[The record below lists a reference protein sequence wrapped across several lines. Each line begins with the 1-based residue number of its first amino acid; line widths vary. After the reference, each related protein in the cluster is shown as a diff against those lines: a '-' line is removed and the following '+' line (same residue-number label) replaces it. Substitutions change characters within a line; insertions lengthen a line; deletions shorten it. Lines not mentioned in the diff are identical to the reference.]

1 MPDLPPAPSAVEGP
15 RTHDFRALV
24 RARIGE
30 VPVGPMRES
39 DIVDE
44 LAQHVADDYADLVAA
59 GVADSEA
66 IAKALAPLDQP
77 ARIAAEIA
85 RAEGPR
91 RRSLSADAGAGEAGR
106 TAFGAKALGTLARD
120 VRYAVRLLARA
131 PDFAAAAI
139 VTLALG
145 IGANAAIFSVVRAV
159 VLRPPPYR
167 DPSRVV
173 VFLNSTT
180 AAAGAIT
187 SSSLPDYED
196 WQRQLTSFDSVGL
209 LSGWTFNVTGLDLPE
224 RVFGARV
231 SGSLFPT
238 LGTPPLLGRVI
249 EPDDDRPD
257 RDEVLV
263 LGYRVWQ
270 RLFAGDKAV
279 VGKAVMLEG
288 RPHVIVGV
296 MPPRFRFPTD
306 DTEMWAA
313 IRDNMTGMPRN
324 SRFMVAAGRLKP
336 GVTVSAAQAELDA
349 LTAQLRAAYPETNKG
364 WRVRLA
370 GVHDAVVGD
379 TKSALIVLA
388 GAVGLVLLIACAN
401 VANLLLARATSR
413 RRETAI
419 RFALGASRGR
429 IAAQWL
435 TENMILAL
443 AGGIAGVALAYG
455 AVRLIVGFGPAG
467 VPRLDETAV
476 DLPVLAF
483 AFLVAMLAGA
493 LPALAPAVRML
504 RRASHAALTS
514 GVAACSPIDRS
525 IAGAGLIVCEVALA
539 MTLAVA
545 GALLFKS
552 FARLTAVKP
561 GFDADSVL
569 SLKVFLTPPRYRTV
583 ASGKQYMRTGLERL
597 SAMPGVESAAA
608 ISQLPLGDP
617 SSTQR
622 VDIEGRAVA
631 PADRPSAAYRTV
643 SANYFRTLRIPMI
656 RGRMLTDDDRQDSPL
671 VVVVNDAA
679 ARAFW
684 PDQDPIGRRFKWAT
698 GMKPY
703 DDEWHTVVGVV
714 ADVKS
719 SGLDQ
724 PEAPAIYAP
733 YTQRMF
739 TWLRW
744 NTFVVRTHGEP
755 QFYAHA
761 VREELTKIDPLQP
774 VYHVASLD
782 TVIGESVA
790 ARRFHT
796 GLVDVFAVLALAL
809 AAVGVYG
816 TIGCW
821 VAERTREIGVRMAL
835 GAPRARILLMVI
847 ARAGGFTAIGVVLGI
862 ALSLATGRALSTLLF
877 SVEPYDLP
885 MIGGVAL
892 LVLATGIAAAWI
904 PARRAASLDPLEVI
918 RT

>member
-1 MPDLPPAPSAVEGP
+1 MPDVPRQRPP
-15 RTHDFRALV
+15 DFRALV
-24 RARIGE
+24 RARIGA
-30 VPVGPMRES
+30 VPVEPMREA

-44 LAQHVADDYADLVAA
+44 LAQHVADDYADLVASGLA
-59 GVADSEA
+59 EADA
-66 IAKALAPLDQP
+66 IARALAPLDHP
-77 ARIAAEIA
+77 ARIAAEIG
-85 RAEGPR
+85 RADRPR
-91 RRSLSADAGAGEAGR
+91 DAGRLVSLDEPAAPGGPVA
-106 TAFGAKALGTLARD
+106 GTLARE
-120 VRYAVRLLARA
+120 VRYAIRLLVRA
-131 PDFAAAAI
+131 PGFAAAAI

-159 VLRPPPYR
+159 VLKPPPYR
-167 DPSRVV
+167 DPARVV
-173 VFLNSTT
+173 VFLNSTAT
-180 AAAGAIT
+180 APGAIT

-196 WQRQLTSFDSVGL
+196 WQRQLTSFETLGL

-238 LGTPPLLGRVI
+238 LGTPPLLGRAI

-257 RDEVLV
+257 RSEVLV

-270 RLFAGDKAV
+270 RLFGGDRAV
-279 VGKAVMLEG
+279 VGRAVMLEG

-313 IRDNMTGMPRN
+313 IRDNMTSMPRN
-324 SRFMVAAGRLKP
+324 GRFMVAAGRLKP
-336 GVTVSAAQAELDA
+336 GVTVASAQAEVDA
-349 LTAQLRAAYPETNKG
+349 LTAQLQAAYPETNKG

-379 TKSALIVLA
+379 TKSALLVLA

-435 TENMILAL
+435 IENMVLAL

-455 AVRLIVGFGPAG
+455 AVRLVVVFGPAG

-476 DLPVLAF
+476 DLPVLALT
-483 AFLVAMLAGA
+483 FLVAMLAGA

-504 RRASHAALTS
+504 RRASYAALTS
-514 GVAACSPIDRS
+514 GVAAGAPVDRS
-525 IAGAGLIVCEVALA
+525 AAGAALIVCEVALA

-545 GALLFKS
+545 GALLLKS
-552 FARLTAVKP
+552 FARLTAVQP

-569 SLKVFLTPPRYRTV
+569 SLKVFLTPPRYLTV
-583 ASGKQYMRTGLERL
+583 AAGKQYIRAGLERL

-617 SSTQR
+617 SSTLR
-622 VDIEGRAVA
+622 IEIEGRAIA

-643 SANYFRTLRIPMI
+643 SANYFRTLRIPLI
-656 RGRMLTDDDRQDSPL
+656 RGRMLTGDDREGSPL
-671 VVVVNDAA
+671 VVIVNGAA

-684 PDQDPIGRRFKWAT
+684 PGQDPIGRRFEWAT
-698 GMKPY
+698 GMRPY
-703 DDEWHTVVGVV
+703 DDQWHTVVGVV

-724 PEAPAIYAP
+724 PEPPAIYAP

-744 NTFVVRTHGEP
+744 NTFVVRTHGDP
-755 QFYAHA
+755 QRYARA

-774 VYHVASLD
+774 VYHVAPLD
-782 TVIGESVA
+782 AVISESVA

-796 GLVDVFAVLALAL
+796 GVVDLFAVLALAL

-835 GAPRARILLMVI
+835 GAPRTRILMMVI

-862 ALSLATGRALSTLLF
+862 ALSLATGRALSALLF
-877 SVEPYDLP
+877 SVESFDLP
-885 MIGGVAL
+885 TIGGVAL
-892 LVLATGIAAAWI
+892 LVLAAGVAAAWI
-904 PARRAASLDPLEVI
+904 PARRAASLDPLAVLRPE
-918 RT
+918 

>member
-1 MPDLPPAPSAVEGP
+1 MPEMPGP
-15 RTHDFRALV
+15 RPHDFRALV
-24 RARIGE
+24 RSRLDA
-30 VPVGPMRES
+30 VSVDPLREP
-39 DIVDE
+39 DVVDE
-44 LAQHVADDYADLVAA
+44 LAQHVADAYADLIAA
-59 GVADSEA
+59 GVADAEGLA
-66 IAKALAPLDQP
+66 RALAPLDDP

-85 RAEGPR
+85 RAPRPR
-91 RRSLSADAGAGEAGR
+91 RAHDEPAAAGSSM
-106 TAFGAKALGTLARD
+106 LGTLARD
-120 VRYAVRLLARA
+120 VRYAMRILVRA
-131 PDFAAAAI
+131 PGFAAAAI

-167 DPSRVV
+167 DPARLV

-180 AAAGAIT
+180 SAPGKLT
-187 SSSLPDYED
+187 TSSLPDYED
-196 WQRQLTSFDSVGL
+196 WQRQLTSFESVGL
-209 LSGWTFNVTGLDLPE
+209 LSGWTFNVTGIDLPE
-224 RVFGARV
+224 RVYGARV
-231 SGSLFPT
+231 TGSLFPM
-238 LGTPPLLGRVI
+238 LDTPPLLGRVI

-270 RLFAGDKAV
+270 RLFAGDRGV
-279 VGKAVMLEG
+279 IGRAVMLEG

-313 IRDNMTGMPRN
+313 IRDNMGGMPRN
-324 SRFMVAAGRLKP
+324 GRFMVAAGRLKP
-336 GVTVSAAQAELDA
+336 GVGVGAAQAEVDA
-349 LTAQLRAAYPETNKG
+349 LSAQLQTAYPDTNKG

-379 TKSALIVLA
+379 TKSALMVLA

-429 IAAQWL
+429 VVALWL
-435 TENMILAL
+435 TENMVLSL
-443 AGGIAGVALAYG
+443 AGGVAGIALAYA
-455 AVRLIVGFGPAG
+455 AVQLVVAFGPAG

-476 DLPVLAF
+476 DVPVLALTF
-483 AFLVAMLAGA
+483 VVAMLAGS
-493 LPALAPAVRML
+493 LPALVPAVRML

-514 GVAACSPIDRS
+514 GVAGYTPAGRS
-525 IAGAGLIVCEVALA
+525 TAGAALIVCEVALA

-545 GALLFKS
+545 GALLFTS
-552 FARLTAVKP
+552 FARLTAVKT

-569 SLKVFLTPPRYRTV
+569 SLKVFLTPPRYVTV
-583 ASGKQYMRTGLERL
+583 AAGKQYIRTGLERL
-597 SAMPGVESAAA
+597 AAMPGVESAAA

-617 SSTQR
+617 SSTQPI
-622 VDIEGRAVA
+622 DIEGRAIA
-631 PADRPSAAYRTV
+631 PADRPSPAYRTI
-643 SANYFRTLRIPMI
+643 SAGYFRTLRIPLV
-656 RGRMLTDDDRQDSPL
+656 RGRAPTEDDRADTPA
-671 VVVVNDAA
+671 VVIVNDAA
-679 ARAFW
+679 AHAFW
-684 PDQDPIGRRFKWAT
+684 PGQDPIGRRFKWAT
-698 GMKPY
+698 GIQPW
-703 DDEWHTVVGVV
+703 DDRWHTVVGVV

-719 SGLDQ
+719 SGLDK
-724 PEAPAIYAP
+724 PEPPAIYAP

-755 QFYAHA
+755 HPYARA
-761 VREELTKIDPLQP
+761 AREELTKVDPLQP
-774 VYHVASLD
+774 VYDVAPLESVVAD
-782 TVIGESVA
+782 SVA

-796 GLVDVFAVLALAL
+796 ALVDAFAVLALAL

-821 VAERTREIGVRMAL
+821 VAEHTREIGVRMAL
-835 GAPRARILLMVI
+835 GASRARIVVMVV
-847 ARAGGFTAIGVVLGI
+847 ARAGALTALGVVAGA

-877 SVEPYDLP
+877 GVEPFDAVT
-885 MIGGVAL
+885 IGAVAL
-892 LVLATGIAAAWI
+892 LVLTTGIAAACI
-904 PARRAASLDPLEVI
+904 PARRAASLDPLDVI

>member
-1 MPDLPPAPSAVEGP
+1 MPDLPRP
-15 RTHDFRALV
+15 HDFRALV
-24 RARIGE
+24 RARIGH
-30 VPVGPMRES
+30 VPVDPMREA

-59 GVADSEA
+59 GVAEA
-66 IAKALAPLDQP
+66 DAIGRALAPLAQP
-77 ARIAAEIA
+77 ARTSVAAHI
-85 RAEGPR
+85 
-91 RRSLSADAGAGEAGR
+91 
-106 TAFGAKALGTLARD
+106 TGTLARE
-120 VRYAVRLLARA
+120 VRYAVRLLRRA
-131 PDFAAAAI
+131 PGFAVAAI

-159 VLRPPPYR
+159 VLRPPPYL
-167 DPSRVV
+167 DPARVV
-173 VFLNSTT
+173 VFLNGTT
-180 AAAGAIT
+180 AAPRSIT

-196 WQRQLTSFDSVGL
+196 WQRRLTSFDGVGL

-231 SGSLFPT
+231 SGSLFQM

-249 EPDDDRPD
+249 EPADDRPD

-270 RLFAGDKAV
+270 RLFAGDRAV
-279 VGKAVMLEG
+279 IGRAVMLEG

-324 SRFMVAAGRLKP
+324 GRFMVAAGRLKP
-336 GVTVSAAQAELDA
+336 AVSLAAAQAELDA
-349 LTAQLRAAYPETNKG
+349 LTAQLQTAYPDTNKG
-364 WRVRLA
+364 WRVQLA
-370 GVHDAVVGD
+370 GVHDAVVGE
-379 TKSALIVLA
+379 TKSALVVLA

-401 VANLLLARATSR
+401 VAHLLLARAASR

-419 RFALGASRGR
+419 RFALGASRR
-429 IAAQWL
+429 RVAAQWL
-435 TENMILAL
+435 IENMVLSL

-455 AVRLIVGFGPAG
+455 AVRLVVGFGPAD
-467 VPRLDETAV
+467 VPRLDETTV
-476 DLPVLAF
+476 DVPVLAVT
-483 AFLVAMLAGA
+483 FLIAMAAGA
-493 LPALAPAVRML
+493 LPAVAPAMRML
-504 RRASHAALTS
+504 RRASHAALTRD
-514 GVAACSPIDRS
+514 VASTASIDRS
-525 IAGAGLIVCEVALA
+525 AAGAALIVCEVALA

-561 GFDADSVL
+561 GFDAESVL
-569 SLKVFLTPPRYRTV
+569 SLKVFLTPPRYTTV
-583 ASGKQYMRTGLERL
+583 ASGKQYIRAGLERL

-617 SSTQR
+617 TSNQP
-622 VDIEGRAVA
+622 VEIEGRTVA

-643 SANYFRTLRIPMI
+643 SANYFRTLRISLL
-656 RGRMLTDDDRQDSPL
+656 RGRALTDDDRQDSPL

-684 PDQDPIGRRFKWAT
+684 PNQDPVGRRFKWAT

-719 SGLDQ
+719 SGLDK
-724 PEAPAIYAP
+724 PEPPAIYAP
-733 YTQRMF
+733 YTQRAF

-744 NTFVVRTHGEP
+744 NTFVVRTHGDP
-755 QFYAHA
+755 QFYARA
-761 VREELTKIDPLQP
+761 VREQLTTVDPLQP
-774 VYHVASLD
+774 VYHVAPLE
-782 TVIGESVA
+782 TVVGESVA

-796 GLVDVFAVLALAL
+796 GLVDAFAALALAL

-816 TIGCW
+816 IIGYW
-821 VAERTREIGVRMAL
+821 VAERSREIGVRMAL
-835 GAPRARILLMVI
+835 GAPRARIVLMVM
-847 ARAGGFTAIGVVLGI
+847 ARAGAFTAIGVVLGI
-862 ALSLATGRALSTLLF
+862 ALSLATARALSTLLF
-877 SVEPYDLP
+877 SVEPFDVP
-885 MIGGVAL
+885 TIGTVAL
-892 LVLATGIAAAWI
+892 VVLGTGIAAACI
-904 PARRAASLDPLEVI
+904 PARRASSLDPLAVI
-918 RT
+918 RHM